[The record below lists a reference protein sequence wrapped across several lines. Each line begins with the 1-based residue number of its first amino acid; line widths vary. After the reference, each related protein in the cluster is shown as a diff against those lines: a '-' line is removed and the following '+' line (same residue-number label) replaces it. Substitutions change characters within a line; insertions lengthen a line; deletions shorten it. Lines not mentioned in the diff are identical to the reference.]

1 MRTRES
7 ADAMRI
13 CRVGEL
19 TGGVGVYGQ
28 NLIRGLA
35 KLGVELTVITPTPE
49 SSPAGRALRVKRHF
63 GRGRWLPQARAFA
76 RGLHEAAGAYDIVH
90 FTDARFAVFAGKG
103 GAVPIV
109 GTMNDYFY
117 AITGWMSGAGSF
129 DVYEDWLLR
138 HLYYNFTR
146 VVERT
151 CLRRLDGVLCIAGA
165 VANVL
170 HDRYAIGRDRLHVV
184 PYGIDYGD
192 TQVELVPG
200 EGPMILFAGGNFQRK
215 GLAVLIDAASTI
227 LKEFPAA
234 RFVVL
239 GHSADRELMQQ
250 RCERAGVRRAF
261 EFVGQVDY
269 ATLYRY
275 YMSAHVFAMPSLL
288 EAFGIPYLEAMHC
301 GVPVVASDAAG
312 PDEYLLDGTN
322 CLVVRA
328 GNVTELAAAT
338 VKLLRN
344 VELARRLVEN
354 GKQTAQEFTVQQ
366 MTLRTVHA
374 YRSVMA
380 NAAARNP

>member
-1 MRTRES
+1 
-7 ADAMRI
+7 
-13 CRVGEL
+13 
-19 TGGVGVYGQ
+19 
-28 NLIRGLA
+28 
-35 KLGVELTVITPTPE
+35 
-49 SSPAGRALRVKRHF
+49 
-63 GRGRWLPQARAFA
+63 
-76 RGLHEAAGAYDIVH
+76 
-90 FTDARFAVFAGKG
+90 
-103 GAVPIV
+103 
-109 GTMNDYFY
+109 
-117 AITGWMSGAGSF
+117 
-129 DVYEDWLLR
+129 
-138 HLYYNFTR
+138 
-146 VVERT
+146 
-151 CLRRLDGVLCIAGA
+151 
-165 VANVL
+165 
-170 HDRYAIGRDRLHVV
+170 VV